1 MRNINNDVAFFA
13 FVFNIIEFWAT
24 VFNRAGQEF
33 SIEMNFDKN

>member
-1 MRNINNDVAFFA
+1 MRTINNDVAFFA
-13 FVFNIIEFWAT
+13 FVFDKIDFGAT